1 MSKGIKKDFLMDRDR
16 EFEHFFREHQNSLFK
31 VVFGYVAQRE
41 IAEDLVIEIFIK
53 IFQRW
58 KKVRRM
64 ENPAG
69 YLIRSGI
76 NHAKTYLKWGSKQRT
91 VYISENEYSKTGDS
105 PEMIF
110 FMNQENRTLET
121 ELLRLKE
128 RERNIVLLKDLSGKK
143 FQEIA
148 RVLDMKLPTVKS
160 IYRRAKIKLA
170 EALEKIYEPR

>member
-1 MSKGIKKDFLMDRDR
+1 MGKERKKVFLMDRER
-16 EFEHFFREHQNSLFK
+16 EFEHFFIEYQNVLFK

-41 IAEDLVIEIFIK
+41 IAEDLVVETFIK
-53 IFQRW
+53 IYERW

-69 YLIRSGI
+69 YLVRSGI
-76 NHAKTYLKWGSKQRT
+76 NHAKTYLKLSSKQRT
-91 VYISENEYSKTGDS
+91 QDISDHEFSKPGDS
-105 PEMIF
+105 PEMSF
-110 FMNQENRTLET
+110 FLNQENNILET

-128 RERNIVLLKDLSGKK
+128 KERNIVLLKDLSRQK

-148 RVLDMKLPTVKS
+148 HVLNMKLPTVKS

-170 EALEKIYEPR
+170 KALEEIYEPR

>member
-1 MSKGIKKDFLMDRDR
+1 MSKGRKKDFLMDRDR
-16 EFEHFFREHQNSLFK
+16 EFEHFFRKHQDSLFK

-41 IAEDLVIEIFIK
+41 IAEDLVIETFVK
-53 IFQRW
+53 IYDRW

-91 VYISENEYSKTGDS
+91 VYISENEYSKAGDS
-105 PEMIF
+105 PEMIYF
-110 FMNQENRTLET
+110 LNQENRTLET

-148 RVLDMKLPTVKS
+148 HTLDIKLPTVKS

>member
-1 MSKGIKKDFLMDRDR
+1 MSKERKKDFLMDRDR
-16 EFEHFFREHQNSLFK
+16 EFEHFFRKHQNTLFK
-31 VVFGYVAQRE
+31 VVFGYVAQHE
-41 IAEDLVIEIFIK
+41 ITEDLVIETFIK
-53 IFQRW
+53 IYDRW

-76 NHAKTYLKWGSKQRT
+76 NHAKTYLKWDSKQRT
-91 VYISENEYSKTGDS
+91 VYISENEYSKAGDS
-105 PEMIF
+105 PEMIYF
-110 FMNQENRTLET
+110 LNQENRTLVT

-128 RERNIVLLKDLSGKK
+128 GERNIVLLKDLSGKK

-148 RVLDMKLPTVKS
+148 HVLDIKLPTVKS

-170 EALEKIYEPR
+170 